1 MYWYWSDDIA
11 KVLLDS
17 EKIEEQLATIIG
29 SRMVAF
35 RSSRT
40 AILEAA
46 EALLDD
52 EEIPLA
58 A

>member
-11 KVLLDS
+11 KALLDNG
-17 EKIEEQLATIIG
+17 KIEERLATIIG
-29 SRMVAF
+29 SKMVAF
-35 RSSRT
+35 RSNRT
-40 AILEAA
+40 SILEASQ
-46 EALLDD
+46 ALLDD